1 MPRTLKAVAATSVLA
16 FVTAGALLVVDTGAA
31 APARTDQGG
40 GESSLVQVVPTA
52 TGLPVSQWL
61 AGLAQ
66 CPPGEVDPVDP
77 CAALADLNQASSGGF
92 EITVPA
98 GGHDLS
104 VMYPA
109 G

>member
-1 MPRTLKAVAATSVLA
+1 MTRTLKAVAATSVLA
-16 FVTAGALLVVDTGAA
+16 LATAGALLAVGTGAA
-31 APARTDQGG
+31 APARTDQGS
-40 GESSLVQVVPTA
+40 GEPPLIHVAPTP

-66 CPPGEVDPVDP
+66 CPPGEVDPLDP
-77 CAALADLNQASSGGF
+77 CAALVDLNQGSSGDF
-92 EITVPA
+92 EIAVPA
-98 GGHDLS
+98 GEHGLS